1 MEVLMKNSTKIDEY
15 SDKNIWFDVEVKP
28 NKSREIYKTIA
39 EMNGVVDISEY
50 LRG

>member
-1 MEVLMKNSTKIDEY
+1 MEVLMKSSTKIDEY

>member
-1 MEVLMKNSTKIDEY
+1 MKNSTKIDEY

-39 EMNGVVDISEY
+39 EMNCVVDISEY